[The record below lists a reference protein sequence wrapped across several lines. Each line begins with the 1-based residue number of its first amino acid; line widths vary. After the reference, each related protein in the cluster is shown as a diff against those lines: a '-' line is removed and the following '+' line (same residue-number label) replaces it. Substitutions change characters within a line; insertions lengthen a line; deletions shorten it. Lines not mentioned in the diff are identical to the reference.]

1 MMMIPV
7 NTNVENSQNRDR
19 CQIEKNQVEPIDVN
33 LNSWQSSI
41 INSFRNFIGI
51 FLSIQIF
58 KHLFAKRKTA
68 SELLSLLCCPPP
80 LCRLGPAW
88 AVWAPPLWCSW
99 PGLERRCEP
108 RSPPRISASCNLIV
122 KLTTF
127 SLSEHF
133 YFLVLLRK

>member
-41 INSFRNFIGI
+41 NSFRNFIGI

-58 KHLFAKRKTA
+58 KHLFAKKKTA
-68 SELLSLLCCPPP
+68 SELFSLLCCPH
-80 LCRLGPAW
+80 LY
-88 AVWAPPLWCSW
+88 VD
-99 PGLERRCEP
+99 
-108 RSPPRISASCNLIV
+108 
-122 KLTTF
+122 
-127 SLSEHF
+127 
-133 YFLVLLRK
+133 LVLPEQCGLHLCDVPGQDWWEGVGPGHLPESRQVVTWL